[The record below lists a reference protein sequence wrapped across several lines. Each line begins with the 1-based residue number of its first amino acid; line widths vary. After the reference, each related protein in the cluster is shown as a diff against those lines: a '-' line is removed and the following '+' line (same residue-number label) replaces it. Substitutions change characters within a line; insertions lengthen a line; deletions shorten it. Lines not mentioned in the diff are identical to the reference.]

1 VTGTDDSA
9 PSPIA
14 LAIAAQLTV
23 DQHQARPGRTYQA
36 AACTQCTPQGCAQL
50 DWAVRTLA
58 DLRARDVS

>member
-1 VTGTDDSA
+1 MTGTDDSA
-9 PSPIA
+9 PSRMA

-23 DQHQARPGRTYQA
+23 DQHEDRPGRTYQP

-58 DLRARDVS
+58 DLRPRNVS